1 MKRYFTNDKQTNDK
15 MAQATSANKYQNK
28 RGEMHSATREKVSMP
43 PMRYKLTKL
52 TQAQTLSKIASL
64 TNGFYD
70 MSVGSADWIQRDV
83 RSREFSSFG
92 SIKAPQSTDAVKQI
106 VGHDDYY
113 LNLTMKNHDIDF
125 IKYDQ
130 EKNEFHFWGEYQCCI
145 RAMNELRFRMFKI
158 ESRLPKP
165 TVVPEETQTEKK
177 QRPSPLCLS
186 GLASALPDASS
197 HEDTM
202 SYACTSPVYNPTSPT
217 YAPTSPTYAPTSP
230 TYPPPTS
237 PTYAPTSPTY
247 APPVPTV
254 TEPVPTEPAPTEP
267 ATALPLRVR
276 DRSGT
281 SWEDRQWGYGYGE
294 SDLPPITYL
303 PRKNGE
309 IFD

>member
-1 MKRYFTNDKQTNDK
+1 
-15 MAQATSANKYQNK
+15 MAQATSASKCN
-28 RGEMHSATREKVSMP
+28 EMHSATREKVTMP

-83 RSREFSSFG
+83 RGREFSSFG

-113 LNLTMKNHDIDF
+113 LNLTMKKHNIDF

-145 RAMNELRFRMFKI
+145 RAMNELRYRIFKV

-165 TVVPEETQTEKK
+165 TVVPEEAQTEKK

-186 GLASALPDASS
+186 SALPDA
-197 HEDTM
+197 EEVM
-202 SYACTSPVYNPTSPT
+202 PYACTSPV
-217 YAPTSPTYAPTSP
+217 YAPTSP

-237 PTYAPTSPTY
+237 PTYPPPTSPTY
-247 APPVPTV
+247 PPPTS
-254 TEPVPTEPAPTEP
+254 TEPA
-267 ATALPLRVR
+267 ATADLPLRVR
-276 DRSGT
+276 DRSGS
-281 SWEDRQWGYGYGE
+281 SWEDRQWGYGYGP
-294 SDLPPITYL
+294 SAVPITYL
-303 PRKNGE
+303 P
-309 IFD
+309 F

>member
-1 MKRYFTNDKQTNDK
+1 MLFLFLTEGIYHEQANNDK
-15 MAQATSANKYQNK
+15 MAQATSANKCS
-28 RGEMHSATREKVSMP
+28 EMHSVTREKVSMP
-43 PMRYKLTKL
+43 LMRYKLTKL

-113 LNLTMKNHDIDF
+113 LNLTMKKHNIDF

-145 RAMNELRFRMFKI
+145 RAMNELRYRIFKV

-165 TVVPEETQTEKK
+165 TVVPEEVHTEKK
-177 QRPSPLCLS
+177 QQPSPLCLS
-186 GLASALPDASS
+186 GALPDA
-197 HEDTM
+197 EDVM
-202 SYACTSPVYNPTSPT
+202 PYACTSPV
-217 YAPTSPTYAPTSP
+217 YAPTSP

-237 PTYAPTSPTY
+237 PTYPPPTSPE
-247 APPVPTV
+247 PSPTD
-254 TEPVPTEPAPTEP
+254 
-267 ATALPLRVR
+267 LLG
-276 DRSGT
+276 RSAMGLWIWP
-281 SWEDRQWGYGYGE
+281 SAV
-294 SDLPPITYL
+294 PITHL
-303 PRKNGE
+303 P
-309 IFD
+309 F